1 MTKHRGSIIKVIY
14 SVEQPAEN
22 TSVFSRDPLP
32 ISEVDF
38 LLTAQLAVARAGE
51 KGDEPRLGW
60 WRSDLVSEFG
70 GEDLFKRLL
79 PSTWRW
85 AALQGARAAAIR
97 RDRELRAHDHDP
109 DRVLSLF
116 SLGFETDER
125 VEERFQQLKC
135 SGRDPAVTL
144 PGLSD
149 AIAPAWDA
157 TRFADWVTG
166 HGDAEFVASPV
177 GRWIKGSPPGTLD
190 LLVRRL
196 VSALYPLS
204 DEYPLPH
211 YRTES

>member
-1 MTKHRGSIIKVIY
+1 MKQTT
-14 SVEQPAEN
+14 EN
-22 TSVFSRDPLP
+22 ATSFATGPVP

-38 LLTAQLAVARAGE
+38 LLTAQLAVAWAGE
-51 KGDEPRLGW
+51 KGEESRLGW

-79 PSTWRW
+79 PSTWQW

-97 RDRELRAHDHDP
+97 WDRELRARDHDAVG
-109 DRVLSLF
+109 VLSLF

-125 VEERFQQLKC
+125 VDERLQQLNR
-135 SGRDPAVTL
+135 SGQDPAVAL

-149 AIAPAWDA
+149 AIAPTWEAH
-157 TRFADWVTG
+157 RFADWVIG
-166 HGDAEFVASPV
+166 HGETEFVASPV

-211 YRTES
+211 YRRKS